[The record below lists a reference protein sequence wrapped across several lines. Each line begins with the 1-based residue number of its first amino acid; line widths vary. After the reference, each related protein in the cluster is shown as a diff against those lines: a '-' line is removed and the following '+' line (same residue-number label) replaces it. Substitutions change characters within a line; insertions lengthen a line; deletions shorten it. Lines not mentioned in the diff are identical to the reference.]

1 MAISTFLINTCVQS
15 ALLLIG
21 TALIEHGRLTPEVL
35 LAFMLY
41 QGQLQV
47 CHRLEAQAPSCRDVV
62 LTFIFVCCRMR
73 R

>member
-1 MAISTFLINTCVQS
+1 MAVSTFLINTVVQA

-21 TALIEHGRLTPEVL
+21 TALIEQGRLTPEIL

-47 CHRLEAQAPSCRDVV
+47 RLKTMMALNNFA
-62 LTFIFVCCRMR
+62 
-73 R
+73 

>member
-1 MAISTFLINTCVQS
+1 MTGVYYMAISTFLINTCVQA

-21 TALIEHGRLTPEVL
+21 TSLIEHGKLTPEVL

-47 CHRLEAQAPSCRDVV
+47 PSKMPSMRLLPMSS
-62 LTFIFVCCRMR
+62 
-73 R
+73 

>member
-1 MAISTFLINTCVQS
+1 MTGVYYMAISTFLINTCVQA

-21 TALIEHGRLTPEVL
+21 TYMIEHGKLTPEVL

-47 CHRLEAQAPSCRDVV
+47 PSKMPSMRLLP
-62 LTFIFVCCRMR
+62 M
-73 R
+73 

>member
-1 MAISTFLINTCVQS
+1 MTGVYYMAISTFLINTCVQA

-21 TALIEHGRLTPEVL
+21 TALIEHGWLTPEIL

-47 CHRLEAQAPSCRDVV
+47 RWYIVV
-62 LTFIFVCCRMR
+62 
-73 R
+73 